1 MDEERVR
8 EIAAAAGLKKL
19 TDKQLTE
26 FAAAIASGRGLAEML
41 PKDLHWSE
49 ESALVFRLPMPAR
62 SAR

>member
-8 EIAAAAGLKKL
+8 EIAAAAGLDKL

-26 FAAAIASGRGLAEML
+26 FAAAIASGRALAEML
-41 PKDLHWSE
+41 PKDLHWSD
-49 ESALVFRLPMPAR
+49 ALVFRLPMPAR